1 MGRELQKRKKRS
13 SRATVQT
20 HTIKKKHLNP
30 QGSGIVA
37 KAWNKKETLSQNYSR
52 FGLVAKL
59 GTAAGGMAK
68 KCASANY
75 AGITKDDPLAV
86 KSSDRGLLQVR
97 EVKVERDASGKIV
110 KILRQENPL
119 NDPLNEIESDSES
132 EEPKHNPTHDIEW
145 NGISDDRQEETIDQS
160 SRPEVIRM
168 LEEEASR
175 PVEKT
180 VRYQSER
187 ELEWLQKLVAK
198 HGDDVAA
205 MVRDIKLNPMQQT
218 KGDISKRLKK
228 AGLLQ

>member
-13 SRATVQT
+13 SRAKVQT

-37 KAWNKKETLSQNYSR
+37 KAWNKNETLSQNYSR

-59 GTAAGGMAK
+59 GTATGGMAK
-68 KCASANY
+68 KSAAANY

-86 KSSDRGLLQVR
+86 KSADRGLLEVR

-110 KILRQENPL
+110 KVLRNDNPL
-119 NDPLNEIESDSES
+119 NDPLNEIESDSET
-132 EEPKHNPTHDIEW
+132 EKPHNPTHDIEW
-145 NGISDDRQEETIDQS
+145 NGISDDRQEMIAQS
-160 SRPEVIRM
+160 KRPEVVRL

-187 ELEWLQKLVAK
+187 ELEWLQRLVAK

-205 MVRDIKLNPMQQT
+205 MVRDMKLNPMQQT
-218 KGDISKRLKK
+218 KADITKRLKK

>member
-13 SRATVQT
+13 SRAKVQT
-20 HTIKKKHLNP
+20 HTIKKKVLNP

-68 KCASANY
+68 KSAAANY

-86 KSSDRGLLQVR
+86 KSADRGLFEVR

-110 KILRQENPL
+110 KVLRSDNPL

-132 EEPKHNPTHDIEW
+132 EEPKPKNPTHDIEW
-145 NGISDDRQEETIDQS
+145 HGISDDRQEMIAQS
-160 SRPEVIRM
+160 SRPEVVRM

-187 ELEWLQKLVAK
+187 ELEWLQRLVAK

-218 KGDISKRLKK
+218 KGDITKRLRK